1 MTESG
6 TLRTATQEIHK
17 MSSEKILVVEDSPTE
32 LAITSS
38 TLAGRGYRI
47 ATAADGEEALRKV
60 QEERPDLILL
70 DVVLPGKNG
79 FQICRELKS
88 KPETKGIKVILVTS
102 KNQESDRFWGMKQ
115 GADEY
120 LTKPFTA
127 ETLLAMVSR
136 QV

>member
-1 MTESG
+1 
-6 TLRTATQEIHK
+6 
-17 MSSEKILVVEDSPTE
+17 MSKRKILVVEDSPTE

-38 TLAGRGYRI
+38 TLMGQGYRI
-47 ATAADGEEALRKV
+47 ATAGDGEEALRKIE
-60 QEERPDLILL
+60 EERPDLILL

-88 KPETKGIKVILVTS
+88 KAETKGIKVILVTS

-127 ETLLAMVSR
+127 ESLLAMVSR